1 MGTTGK
7 VGMQAG
13 FGQWIGDS
21 LRVPSRGLRRVA
33 TILVVLAVAAATG
46 AAVALSAP
54 ALVSDLGLVPP
65 RPAAA
70 AAERVPALGA
80 LPVDAPLPSEAG
92 LASVLDPLAKARGLG
107 TFSGV
112 VIDPASGRALW
123 QRDPGRGL
131 VPGSAAKL
139 LTGAA
144 ALLTLS
150 QTDRFVTR
158 VVAGPEPGTV
168 VLVGGGDP
176 TLTAAPKGTDTVY
189 PNPARLQ
196 DLAEQVRAA
205 ANGPVK
211 RVLVDTTRY
220 AGPDIAPG
228 WSSTDIAAGFV
239 APIQPLMLDGGRTEA
254 TEQDGPRTGEP
265 ALAAGRALASL
276 LGADA
281 DTVAEATA
289 PAEAEEL
296 GSVSSPMV
304 SELVEHMTRT
314 SDNVLAEVLAREVAL
329 ARGGAPTFDGGVQQV
344 LAALGQAGFDTT
356 GATLVDG
363 SGLTRSARV
372 PPRLLAAVLAEAA
385 APVTGEETAPFLRP
399 IVTGLPVAGGDGTL
413 DERFAA
419 GSPTAAGRGVVRAKT
434 GTLSGASSLAGVVT
448 DADGRLLVFALMSN
462 GASPTQARPA
472 LDAIAAELSRCGC
485 T

>member
-1 MGTTGK
+1 MH
-7 VGMQAG
+7 AG

-21 LRVPSRGLRRVA
+21 LRVPSRGLRQIA

-46 AAVALSAP
+46 GAVALSAP
-54 ALVSDLGLVPP
+54 ALVADLGLV
-65 RPAAA
+65 RPQPTATVAQ
-70 AAERVPALGA
+70 RVPALGA
-80 LPVDAPLPSEAG
+80 LPVDAPMPSEAG
-92 LASVLDPLAKARGLG
+92 LAAVLDPLAKARGLG
-107 TFSGV
+107 TFSAV
-112 VIDPASGRALW
+112 VLDPASGRALW
-123 QRDPGRGL
+123 QRDPGRAL

-150 QTDRFVTR
+150 QTDRLVTR
-158 VVAGPEPGTV
+158 VVTGAEPGTV
-168 VLVGGGDP
+168 VLIGGGDP

-189 PNPARLQ
+189 PSPARLT

-205 ANGPVK
+205 APGPVT

-220 AGPDIAPG
+220 FGPALAPS
-228 WSSTDIAAGFV
+228 WSSADVTAGFV
-239 APIQPLMLDGGRTEA
+239 APIEPLMLDGGRTDA
-254 TEQDGPRTGEP
+254 TLQDGPRTREP
-265 ALAAGRALASL
+265 ALAAGRAFASL
-276 LGADA
+276 LGADVDA
-281 DTVAEATA
+281 VAEETA
-289 PAEAEEL
+289 PAQAEVL

-329 ARGGAPTFDGGVQQV
+329 ARGGPPTFEGGVQQV

-356 GATLVDG
+356 GTVLLDG

-372 PPRLLAAVLAEAA
+372 PAQLLGAVLAEAA
-385 APVTGEETAPFLRP
+385 APVHGEESAPFLRP
-399 IVTGLPVAGGDGTL
+399 IVSGLPVAGGDGTL
-413 DERFAA
+413 DERFEPE
-419 GSPTAAGRGVVRAKT
+419 SPTAAGRGVVRAKT

-462 GASPTQARPA
+462 GASPVQARPR
-472 LDAIAAELSRCGC
+472 LDAIAAQLSRCGC